1 MKKLI
6 SIIAA
11 LSMIASLGVTSFAAI
26 DASVSDAA
34 AGTTLSYSEGTFTA
48 SITGNASQDT
58 IVVVKGDGSTISTT
72 SIEYINQDAA
82 SQNFNFVLKNTPDS
96 VDDFKADPADENE
109 TVASGA
115 TLTYTVL
122 MGGDTV
128 SKTEVGTI
136 TYTYTKDV
144 VYYTVTFYD
153 ENGETELGTGSY
165 EENTAVTIPADPTKA
180 EDENNTY
187 AFAGW
192 KVKGAEDST
201 AVKLNELTA
210 TADAEYVAVY
220 TATPK
225 VPEGGEDTD
234 EYTLTFLNADG
245 TTFATI
251 DTVDGAVVLPETD
264 PTKANVGVKQYGFVG
279 WYTDEALTTK
289 IADATITA
297 SQNIYPKFVQIGIY
311 GDATGDGQVNTMD
324 LMQVKMKTANT
335 SYSGNAGKEIP
346 NCQTASGKVGVYGDA
361 TGDGQV
367 NTMDLM
373 QVKMKTANTSYSGNA
388 GKTMLVVK
396 D

>member
-1 MKKLI
+1 MADFTIFNSLFVKSDGFFDKK
-6 SIIAA
+6 
-11 LSMIASLGVTSFAAI
+11 
-26 DASVSDAA
+26 
-34 AGTTLSYSEGTFTA
+34 YHFT
-48 SITGNASQDT
+48 
-58 IVVVKGDGSTISTT
+58 
-72 SIEYINQDAA
+72 

-96 VDDFKADPADENE
+96 VDDFKTSEED
-109 TVASGA
+109 TVESGD

-201 AVKLNELTA
+201 AVKLTELTA
-210 TADAEYVAVY
+210 TANTEYVAVY

-234 EYTLTFLNADG
+234 EFTVTFSVEG
-245 TTFATI
+245 TQYAQTT
-251 DTVDGAVVLPETD
+251 TVGGVPQLPTTE
-264 PTKANVGVKQYGFVG
+264 PTKEANGDKRYTFIG
-279 WYTDEALTTK
+279 WYTDEECTVKLDKTAVVSEN
-289 IADATITA
+289 ITLYA
-297 SQNIYPKFVQIGIY
+297 KMYQIPVF
-311 GDATGDGQVNTMD
+311 GDINGDG
-324 LMQVKMKTANT
+324 LVKANDYNLFKSYNSKGT
-335 SYSGNAGKEIP
+335 SNYAFNSSIP
-346 NCQTASGKVGVYGDA
+346 HTYNSSTSAEYVFGDIN
-361 TGDGQV
+361 GDGS
-367 NTMDLM
+367 
-373 QVKMKTANTSYSGNA
+373 VKANDYNLFKSYNSKGTSNYPFGSDYD
-388 GKTMLVVK
+388 VVK